1 MYTYVG
7 TYVKT
12 SSCGRTNGIYIHII
26 CTSNGIRFTRLIW
39 HFFPEPTWLRVTT
52 LPTMSGPV
60 TGKLP
65 LTNVHRRLLPQKKSI
80 DCTLTMGEDTETD
93 LLVLVDHEQAE
104 REEDMSQ
111 LSLGEHSYILDLA
124 NQKHFRKAR
133 RQEEALEEAMDLYN
147 AAVEEGAPKTKELF
161 KLLITKVFDEL
172 QEENR
177 EKDRLQDAWLEA
189 ALQEELE
196 RRENPKQSDLNTSLH
211 TVESLGASLHQ
222 PPSIYNGAR
231 NTVLLRSQ
239 SSKRMIEL
247 DQQIHEEEI
256 KILKKKLKKA
266 EKMMK
271 EIVDEKG
278 QERAQQSR
286 KYNMLKKKIK
296 EYRATLKKA
305 EQDELKVSRHSGGV
319 MYDWHI
325 ADENSDNTEESSTS
339 SNKSN
344 GPDEG
349 STVKEDLDW
358 AKEVVSKLTLTDQA
372 NGNDAV
378 QTIREKYHE
387 TPEKTRAPH
396 KALSFDTVM
405 ATTCQMS
412 GHEIKSK
419 VHTGARKTQVPPRHL
434 PTTTEENETEDAAN
448 PPPRST
454 YSKLF
459 PRNQMYSPQQSIHS
473 PGKRKSPSWKNV
485 GTDPVADVPKS
496 AAPHSKTP
504 IAGPPLF
511 AIQDSQAAESSNEP
525 LDKESK
531 SPGSTWYT
539 LADFVEGRVPDG
551 IDTSAWEEYLSTD
564 EFEKSFGMTKQA
576 FEKLPKWKR
585 VKARRQLRTW

>member
-1 MYTYVG
+1 
-7 TYVKT
+7 
-12 SSCGRTNGIYIHII
+12 
-26 CTSNGIRFTRLIW
+26 
-39 HFFPEPTWLRVTT
+39 
-52 LPTMSGPV
+52 
-60 TGKLP
+60 
-65 LTNVHRRLLPQKKSI
+65 
-80 DCTLTMGEDTETD
+80 MGEDTETD
-93 LLVLVDHEQAE
+93 LLVLVDHDQAE

-161 KLLITKVFDEL
+161 KLLITKVLNEL

-196 RRENPKQSDLNTSLH
+196 RREHPKHIDLSTSLH

-222 PPSIYNGAR
+222 PPSIYMGAR

-256 KILKKKLKKA
+256 KILKKKVKKA
-266 EKMMK
+266 EKLMK

-278 QERAQQSR
+278 HERAQQSR

-305 EQDELKVSRHSGGV
+305 EHDELKVSRHSAAGV

-325 ADENSDNTEESSTS
+325 ADEDSSNTEESSTS
-339 SNKSN
+339 SNN
-344 GPDEG
+344 PNHPDETR
-349 STVKEDLDW
+349 TVKEDDIEW
-358 AKEVVSKLTLTDQA
+358 AKQVVHKLTLTDQA
-372 NGNDAV
+372 DGNDTM
-378 QTIREKYHE
+378 QTTREKHNE
-387 TPEKTRAPH
+387 IPDKIRTPH

-405 ATTCQMS
+405 ATTRQMS
-412 GHEIKSK
+412 GHELKSK
-419 VHTGARKTQVPPRHL
+419 VHVGPRKIQVPPRHL
-434 PTTTEENETEDAAN
+434 QTTTEENETEDAASV
-448 PPPRST
+448 PPSSIS
-454 YSKLF
+454 SKLS
-459 PRNQMYSPQQSIHS
+459 PRIQIYSPQNSIPS
-473 PGKRKSPSWKNV
+473 PGKRKSPSWKTV
-485 GTDPVADVPKS
+485 GTYSSSNVLQNVVSP
-496 AAPHSKTP
+496 SKTP

-511 AIQDSQAAESSNEP
+511 AIPDSQAAESSNEP
-525 LDKESK
+525 LDKGAK
-531 SPGSTWYT
+531 SQGSIRYT
-539 LADFVEGRVPDG
+539 LADFVEGRVPNG
-551 IDTSAWEEYLSTD
+551 IDMTAWEEYLSTD

-576 FEKLPKWKR
+576 FEKLPNWKR

>member
-1 MYTYVG
+1 
-7 TYVKT
+7 
-12 SSCGRTNGIYIHII
+12 
-26 CTSNGIRFTRLIW
+26 
-39 HFFPEPTWLRVTT
+39 
-52 LPTMSGPV
+52 
-60 TGKLP
+60 
-65 LTNVHRRLLPQKKSI
+65 
-80 DCTLTMGEDTETD
+80 MGEDTETD
-93 LLVLVDHEQAE
+93 LLVLVDHGQAD

-161 KLLITKVFDEL
+161 KLLITKVFNEL

-196 RRENPKQSDLNTSLH
+196 RRENPKHSDLNTSLH

-222 PPSIYNGAR
+222 PPSIYHGAR

-266 EKMMK
+266 ERMIK

-278 QERAQQSR
+278 QEQAQQSR
-286 KYNMLKKKIK
+286 KCNMLTKKIK
-296 EYRATLKKA
+296 EYRATLRKA
-305 EQDELKVSRHSGGV
+305 EQDELKVSRHSAGV

-325 ADENSDNTEESSTS
+325 ADEDSANTESSTS
-339 SNKSN
+339 SNNSN
-344 GPDEG
+344 GPKER

-387 TPEKTRAPH
+387 IPETTRAPH

-412 GHEIKSK
+412 GHELKSK
-419 VHTGARKTQVPPRHL
+419 VHAGARKTQVPPRHL
-434 PTTTEENETEDAAN
+434 PTTTEENETEDTAN

-459 PRNQMYSPQQSIHS
+459 PRSHMCSPHQSIPS

-485 GTDPVADVPKS
+485 GTGPLADVLQSP
-496 AAPHSKTP
+496 APHSKMP

-511 AIQDSQAAESSNEP
+511 AIHDSQAAESSNEP

-531 SPGSTWYT
+531 SLGSMWYT

-551 IDTSAWEEYLSTD
+551 IDMAAWEEHLSTD
-564 EFEKSFGMTKQA
+564 EFEKSFGMTRQA
-576 FEKLPKWKR
+576 FEKLPNWKR